1 MKELRVFIA
10 DDSAI
15 ICGRLLTL
23 LSDIEG
29 VQVLGFAQTAEDA
42 SKNIAELQPEIVI
55 LDIRMPGG
63 NGIEV
68 LEMLKTKFP
77 AMKIIMFTNY
87 PYAQY
92 KERCIQAG
100 ANYFFDKSSEF
111 FRISEVLQEL
121 VQQREKADFSRPS

>member
-77 AMKIIMFTNY
+77 DMNIIMFTNY

-92 KERCIQAG
+92 KERCIEAG